1 MSADMLGIG
10 RKTLGSHTVVI
21 HERRMRNRA
30 GVLPQMLLVSF
41 RIASPQ
47 EEELSGPVQS
57 SGNSQ
62 QSQQIGDYLNSA
74 LADFSELASEVPKRI
89 RMTSSPKARAA
100 QMDPWKAKNGR
111 RIRLIKKKYRGGGI
125 TAQESAELE
134 RLTSEVSD
142 HVKHVSPRSTEALD
156 EFADFVSGLRA
167 EVEKKRQQP

>member
-62 QSQQIGDYLNSA
+62 QSQQIGDGSSGVPGGYLT
-74 LADFSELASEVPKRI
+74 K
-89 RMTSSPKARAA
+89 
-100 QMDPWKAKNGR
+100 
-111 RIRLIKKKYRGGGI
+111 RLIK
-125 TAQESAELE
+125 APNNAL
-134 RLTSEVSD
+134 
-142 HVKHVSPRSTEALD
+142 PRFRTL
-156 EFADFVSGLRA
+156 
-167 EVEKKRQQP
+167 